1 MTSLFTAA
9 WGFLTGNKTTIFA
22 VVGIALAALIA
33 WLFWSRAS
41 LHEDVDRLTEA
52 KGRLEAQ
59 RDQAIATAA
68 NNAAAL
74 DNYRREA
81 ERQLAAVVAERDA
94 AQARKETTRVI
105 IRDIEAAPPEDDGP
119 AAPVL
124 VDAIAA
130 VDRLR
135 VSAGDGH
142 GDGSEAGA
150 ADGAR

>member
-1 MTSLFTAA
+1 MTSLLTAV
-9 WGFLTGNKTTIFA
+9 WGFLAGNKTTILA
-22 VVGIALAALIA
+22 VVGVALAVLIA
-33 WLFWSRAS
+33 WLFWARAS
-41 LHEDVDRLTEA
+41 LHDDVARLTEA

-59 RDQAIATAA
+59 RDQAIATAV

-74 DNYRREA
+74 EDYRREA

-105 IRDIEAAPPEDDGP
+105 IREIDMAPPEDDGP
-119 AAPVL
+119 AALVL
-124 VDAIAA
+124 IDAIAA

-135 VSAGDGH
+135 ISAGA
-142 GDGSEAGA
+142 GDDHRSQAGA